1 MIPVLAGVIGL
12 ALDGGR
18 LYLAHSRL
26 QVAVDAGALAGSMQL
41 PYDPDVNLGYVQTA
55 VEDMVAKNYSEAVVE
70 EVAPGTEV
78 RSVCVQGKTEVST
91 MLMKSLGIHSS
102 VVRTSACAGFNNLEI
117 VLVIDNTG
125 SMRGTPITKTKE
137 AAANLV
143 NLVLPDTGAPSTKV
157 GLVPFRGKVH
167 VGTDVDGLA
176 SGCRNMDGTLDEGL
190 LDEYKKPEYRYPS
203 YSYLRVSSDT
213 CTSIPQI
220 QALSSNKSE
229 ILSAINSQTAEG
241 NWSGTVISEG
251 VKWGRHVLTPEQ
263 PYTQGEDKEDYRKIM
278 ILLTDGDTEDG
289 SCYGSYAVSYTPNNY
304 WTNAFYGSGLTNRH
318 CEDGGAL
325 NQALL
330 DEAEAAKAEGI
341 EIFTIRYG
349 NSDATDYELM
359 RTIASSAPNTD
370 DHFFDA
376 PSVYDIDEIFK
387 QIGKQLG
394 WRLLN

>member
-41 PYDPDVNLGYVQTA
+41 PYDPDVNLGYVQAA
-55 VEDMVAKNYSEAVVE
+55 VQDMVAKNYSEAVVE

-78 RSVCVQGKTEVST
+78 RSVCVQGKAEVDT
-91 MLMKSLGIHSS
+91 LLMKSVGIHSS

-125 SMRGTPITKTKE
+125 SMSGTPISMTKQ
-137 AAANLV
+137 AATNLV
-143 NLVLPDTGAPSTKV
+143 NLVLPDGGAPATKV

-167 VGTDVDGLA
+167 VGANVDDFPE
-176 SGCRNMDGTLDEGL
+176 GCRNMDGTLNEGL
-190 LDEYKKPEYRYPS
+190 LDEYKKPQYRYPPD
-203 YSYLRVSSDT
+203 SYLRVSSDT
-213 CTSIPQI
+213 CSSIPQI
-220 QALSSNKSE
+220 QALSSNKAE
-229 ILSAINSQTAEG
+229 ILSAIDSQTATG
-241 NWSGTVISEG
+241 NASGTVISEG
-251 VKWGRHVLTPEQ
+251 VKWGRHVLTPEE
-263 PYTQGEDKEDYRKIM
+263 PYTQGEDSEDFRKIM

-289 SCYGSYAVSYTPNNY
+289 SCYGVYRSYYTPNNY
-304 WTNAFYGSGLTNRH
+304 WTNAFYGSGLTDHH
-318 CEDGGAL
+318 CEDGGRL

-330 DEAEAAKAEGI
+330 DEADEAKAAGI

-349 NSDATDYELM
+349 TSDGVDYELM
-359 RTIASSAPNTD
+359 RTIASSSPNTD